1 MEKIRS
7 MCWAVTNKCNE
18 NCKFCFRKLCND
30 NSLEQNKKIA
40 DNILQIGIDKIT
52 FSGGEPLLYESL
64 FELAKYIKEKSPNT
78 KLSITTNGILLND
91 DNLKLIYEMFD
102 NISLSI
108 DSADRDKLEN
118 IGRGYNHLD
127 NCIKV
132 LNKINGKI
140 DIKIN
145 TVANKTNI
153 DELDKI
159 FDLIKYYNISR
170 WKIFNFYPLRIGREN
185 QELFLLSNEEQLKV
199 KNIVDEIQKD
209 TDISVYYNSTSDF
222 ATSYFNIYPD
232 GSVENSKDED
242 IGNLIKDSVFD
253 ILKLKKEDVLLYNL
267 ANQVVLSR
275 PKARWRYDQVFMNN
289 ESMVY
294 QAQMFYKYL
303 SDKNVVFLGDGDGA
317 SIHYGLLLKN
327 ELVGSI
333 KQITVLDFDE
343 RILNYHKKLYDNNN
357 LSDLYELNLVKYNV
371 INPIP
376 AELKEKFDFF
386 YINPPYGAFNNG
398 KSIIAWLH
406 RCLDLCSQNS
416 MGCIVIPYDINF
428 QWSIDNMKYIE
439 EFLKCKNFEIVDKKI
454 NIHDYDFGG
463 TSNLKSSTYI
473 VKKIADSYSEYTNMY
488 LPKDFTENLY
498 RKPRDIPK
506 YIIDDN
512 TEYGVEEF

>member
-91 DNLKLIYEMFD
+91 ENLKLIYDMFD

-267 ANQVVLSR
+267 AN
-275 PKARWRYDQVFMNN
+275 K
-289 ESMVY
+289 
-294 QAQMFYKYL
+294 
-303 SDKNVVFLGDGDGA
+303 
-317 SIHYGLLLKN
+317 
-327 ELVGSI
+327 
-333 KQITVLDFDE
+333 
-343 RILNYHKKLYDNNN
+343 
-357 LSDLYELNLVKYNV
+357 
-371 INPIP
+371 
-376 AELKEKFDFF
+376 
-386 YINPPYGAFNNG
+386 
-398 KSIIAWLH
+398 
-406 RCLDLCSQNS
+406 
-416 MGCIVIPYDINF
+416 
-428 QWSIDNMKYIE
+428 
-439 EFLKCKNFEIVDKKI
+439 
-454 NIHDYDFGG
+454 
-463 TSNLKSSTYI
+463 
-473 VKKIADSYSEYTNMY
+473 
-488 LPKDFTENLY
+488 
-498 RKPRDIPK
+498 
-506 YIIDDN
+506 
-512 TEYGVEEF
+512 